1 MASYTQQ
8 PQMQLMQ
15 VQIPQGCYP
24 GQLLQIQSPS
34 GQLLQVAV
42 PQGLQPGQT
51 FQVQIPVTQPMQQQ
65 QQQQQSHQ
73 SVNTVQLFQAV
84 DTDGSGSIDKHELQR
99 ALSQGHLEF
108 QSRTSELLIKMFDQ
122 NGKNNIN
129 FNQFCSLWDYLTQ
142 WKAHFDHFDTDR
154 SGTIDHGELSRA
166 LHMSGYQLSGNVVK
180 NMLQKYDA
188 DGSGSI
194 SFDEYIQLQVE
205 LNILTAAFKRRD
217 IGMQG
222 KITINYEEFV
232 QVVLESRV

>member
-108 QSRTSELLIKMFDQ
+108 QSRTSELLLKCLIKM
-122 NGKNNIN
+122 
-129 FNQFCSLWDYLTQ
+129 
-142 WKAHFDHFDTDR
+142 
-154 SGTIDHGELSRA
+154 
-166 LHMSGYQLSGNVVK
+166 VK
-180 NMLQKYDA
+180 
-188 DGSGSI
+188 I
-194 SFDEYIQLQVE
+194 I
-205 LNILTAAFKRRD
+205 
-217 IGMQG
+217 
-222 KITINYEEFV
+222 
-232 QVVLESRV
+232 